1 VRGVV
6 NAPAVLVTRPA
17 GQADTLC
24 HMLDAAGIRA
34 VHQPLLEIAPLTQLS
49 APSRR
54 ALYALDRFDHII
66 FISTNAVR
74 FGMDAIEAI
83 WPQLPVGPHWYAVG
97 AATARAVAAW
107 SVRVTTAPGAMDS
120 EALLALP
127 ALADVAGERV
137 LLVKGEGGR
146 DQLRTVLQARGAV
159 VEELRCYQRRCPEL
173 APGALAALL
182 ARENIALI
190 ALSSGEGLQN
200 LLALLAVDE
209 LSKLF
214 AGQLVVPGERLA
226 AAARALGATAVAV
239 ADNATDAAMSAAIIA
254 AWTTSTVMDGAAGD

>member
-1 VRGVV
+1 VHGVV
-6 NAPAVLVTRPA
+6 NVPAVLVTRPA

-24 HMLDAAGIRA
+24 HMLSVAGIRA
-34 VHQPLLEIAPLTQLS
+34 VHQPLLEIAPLPRLS
-49 APSRR
+49 AASQR
-54 ALYALDRFDHII
+54 ALFALDRFDHVI

-74 FGMDAIEAI
+74 FGMDAIAVI
-83 WPQLPVGPHWYAVG
+83 WPRLPVGPHWYAVG
-97 AATARAVAAW
+97 TATARAVAAW

-127 ALADVAGERV
+127 ALADVAGKRV

-146 DQLRTVLQARGAV
+146 DQLSTVLTARGAL
-159 VEELRCYQRRCPEL
+159 VEELRCYQRRCPAL

-182 ARENIALI
+182 ARENIVLI

-209 LSKLF
+209 LSTIG
-214 AGQLVVPGERLA
+214 AVQLVVPGERLA
-226 AAARALGATAVAV
+226 AAARALGAAAVAV

-254 AWTTSTVMDGAAGD
+254 AWTTSIVVDGAAGD